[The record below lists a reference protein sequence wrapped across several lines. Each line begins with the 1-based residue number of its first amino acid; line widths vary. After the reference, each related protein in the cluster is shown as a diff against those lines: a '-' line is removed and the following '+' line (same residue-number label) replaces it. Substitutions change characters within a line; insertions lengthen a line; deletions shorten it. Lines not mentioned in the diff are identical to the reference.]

1 MKSFQ
6 LCWGRMEEFMI
17 ALSLTLMTLITFV
30 YVLFNNLYSPF
41 YDLADAYPSLESIF
55 LPIANFSITI
65 AQEMTWSV
73 ALTKLFFAMLIFFG
87 ASYGVRTAGH
97 IGIDALVKKF
107 STPIQR
113 KISIIACLAC
123 LIYAA
128 MITYA
133 SIEWVSAIFRAKIG
147 AEDLQH
153 FGIQLWHIGLIIPIG
168 YIMIFMRF
176 FEVFIRLLKGLQNCM
191 GLADEAKDAI
201 KLQET
206 EIPSGTAKEQL

>member
-1 MKSFQ
+1 MKSLAF
-6 LCWGRMEEFMI
+6 LWGKMEEFMI
-17 ALSLTLMTLITFV
+17 AVSLALMTIITFV

-41 YDLADAYPSLESIF
+41 YDLADAYPSLESVF
-55 LPIANFSITI
+55 LPIADFSINI

-107 STPIQR
+107 NTPVQR
-113 KISIIACLAC
+113 VISIVACLAC

-128 MITYA
+128 MIAYA
-133 SIEWVSAIFRAKIG
+133 SIEWVSAMFKAKIG

-168 YIMIFMRF
+168 YLMIFMRF
-176 FEVFIRLLKGLQNCM
+176 GEIFIRLLKGQQSDL
-191 GLADEAKDAI
+191 GLADEAKDAM
-201 KLQET
+201 KLQEET
-206 EIPSGTAKEQL
+206 H

>member
-1 MKSFQ
+1 MKSLAF
-6 LCWGRMEEFMI
+6 LWGKMEEVMI
-17 ALSLTLMTLITFV
+17 ALSLALMTIVTFI

-41 YDLADAYPSLESIF
+41 YDLADAYPSLESLF
-55 LPIANFSITI
+55 LPIADFSITI

-97 IGIDALVKKF
+97 IGIDAVVKKF

-113 KISIIACLAC
+113 RISIVACLAC

-128 MITYA
+128 MIAYA
-133 SIEWVSAIFRAKIG
+133 SIEWVSAMFRAKIG

-153 FGIQLWHIGLIIPIG
+153 FGIQLWQIGLIIPIG
-168 YIMIFMRF
+168 YGMVFMRF
-176 FEVFIRLLKGLQNCM
+176 AEIFVRLLKGQQSDL
-191 GLADEAKDAI
+191 GLADEAKDAM
-201 KLQET
+201 KLQE
-206 EIPSGTAKEQL
+206 ENH

>member
-1 MKSFQ
+1 MQAFN
-6 LCWGRMEEFMI
+6 LLWGKLEEFMI
-17 ALSLTLMTLITFV
+17 TLSLALMTLITFV
-30 YVLFNNLYSPF
+30 YVLFNNLYAPF
-41 YDLADAYPSLESIF
+41 FDLADAYPSLENIF
-55 LPIANFSITI
+55 LPIATFCMTI

-97 IGIDALVKKF
+97 IGIDVIVKKF

-113 KISIIACLAC
+113 QISIIACLAC

-128 MITYA
+128 LIAYA
-133 SIEWVSAIFRAKIG
+133 SSQWVSAMLQANIG

-153 FGIQLWHIGLIIPIG
+153 FGIKLWHIGLIMPIG
-168 YIMIFMRF
+168 FLMILMRF
-176 FEVFIRLLKGLQNCM
+176 VEIFIRLLKGQQNGL

-206 EIPSGTAKEQL
+206 EIH

>member
-1 MKSFQ
+1 MKSLAF
-6 LCWGRMEEFMI
+6 LWGKMEEFMI
-17 ALSLTLMTLITFV
+17 AVSLALMTLITFV

-41 YDLADAYPSLESIF
+41 YDLADAYPSLESVF
-55 LPIANFSITI
+55 LPIADFSINI

-97 IGIDALVKKF
+97 IGIDVVVKKF
-107 STPIQR
+107 TTPVQR
-113 KISIIACLAC
+113 LISIVACLAC

-128 MITYA
+128 MIAYA
-133 SIEWVSAIFRAKIG
+133 SIEWVSAMFQAKIG

-168 YIMIFMRF
+168 YLMVFMRF
-176 FEVFIRLLKGLQNCM
+176 GEIFIRLLRGQQSDL
-191 GLADEAKDAI
+191 GLADEAKDAM
-201 KLQET
+201 KLQEET
-206 EIPSGTAKEQL
+206 H

>member
-1 MKSFQ
+1 MQAFNF
-6 LCWGRMEEFMI
+6 LWGKLEEFMI
-17 ALSLTLMTLITFV
+17 TLSLALMTLITFV

-41 YDLADAYPSLESIF
+41 YDLADAYPSLESVF

-107 STPIQR
+107 NTPIQR

-128 MITYA
+128 LIAYA
-133 SIEWVSAIFRAKIG
+133 SSEWVRAMFQAKIG

-168 YIMIFMRF
+168 YLMIFMRF
-176 FEVFIRLLKGLQNCM
+176 IEIFVRLLKGQQNGL

-206 EIPSGTAKEQL
+206 EIQ

>member
-1 MKSFQ
+1 MKS
-6 LCWGRMEEFMI
+6 LELLWGKMEEIMI
-17 ALSLTLMTLITFV
+17 ALSLALMTLITFV

-41 YDLADAYPSLESIF
+41 YDLADAYPSLESLF
-55 LPIANFSITI
+55 LPIADFSITV

-97 IGIDALVKKF
+97 IGIDAVVKKF
-107 STPIQR
+107 NTPIQR
-113 KISIIACLAC
+113 RISIVACLAC

-128 MITYA
+128 MIGYA
-133 SIEWVSAIFRAKIG
+133 SIEWVSAMFKAQIG

-168 YIMIFMRF
+168 YLMVFMRF
-176 FEVFIRLLKGLQNCM
+176 AEIFIRLLKGQQSDL
-191 GLADEAKDAI
+191 GLADEAKDAM
-201 KLQET
+201 KLQE
-206 EIPSGTAKEQL
+206 ENH